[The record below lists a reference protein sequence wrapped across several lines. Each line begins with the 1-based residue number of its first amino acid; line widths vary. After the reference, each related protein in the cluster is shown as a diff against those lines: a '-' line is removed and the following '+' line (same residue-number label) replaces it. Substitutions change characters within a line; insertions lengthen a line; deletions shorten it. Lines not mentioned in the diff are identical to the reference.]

1 MARKKSDLERL
12 SVTIE
17 RGLLAAFDRAIGEK
31 GYATRSAAVSD
42 LVRESLIERE
52 IGNPEAPAAGAV
64 VLVYDHRERRLSGE
78 LTGRQ
83 HRTHRDVI
91 ASLHVH
97 LDESTCLEI
106 IALRGKAGHIR
117 RVADGLMSLKG
128 VKHGRFIETAVGKY
142 ISSSH

>member
-1 MARKKSDLERL
+1 MGRKKSDLERF

-17 RGLLAAFDRAIGEK
+17 RELLEAFDRSIAEK

-42 LVRESLIERE
+42 LVREALIRRE
-52 IGNPEAPAAGAV
+52 VANPEAPAAGAV
-64 VLVYDHRERRLSGE
+64 VMVYDHRQRRLSGE

-83 HRTHRDVI
+83 HRTRHDVI

-97 LDESTCLEI
+97 LDEETCLEI
-106 IALRGKAGHIR
+106 IALRGKAGRIR
-117 RVADGLMSLKG
+117 RVADELLSLKG

-142 ISSSH
+142 V